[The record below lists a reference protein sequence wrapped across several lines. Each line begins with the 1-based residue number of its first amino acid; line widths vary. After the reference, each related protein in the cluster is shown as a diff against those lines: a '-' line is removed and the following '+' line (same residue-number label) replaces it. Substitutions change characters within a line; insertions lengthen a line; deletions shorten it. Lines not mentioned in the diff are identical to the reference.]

1 MEKDGRSRAWD
12 VAAKALTLLGV
23 TLTFLVTAGIV
34 LSSALRPLFG
44 GQVAASTFSLLPWL
58 LPYAVM
64 ICLTGGLAGMLNT
77 SGRFAVPAFTPVLLN
92 VCLIAAALVL
102 VPRLGDDPRTTIFAL
117 VPAVLCA
124 GVLQLALHVWACRR
138 SGMRVRWS
146 WDPACSEVRRIG
158 MLMLPGLLGTGIVQ
172 VNVAV
177 DRGLA
182 GFLGSGATTGL
193 YFSQRLVYLPVGLFG
208 VAMGVVCLPAMAR
221 ACARKNETDLLRGLH
236 FALRQ
241 VLFLTLPAT
250 AVMAATA
257 RPVIELLFEGA
268 AFDAESTATTLWA
281 LAFYLPGIPAFVV
294 AKVAVT
300 PFHARQDTRTP
311 VRIAAVCMVL
321 NIVLNLVLMQ
331 SLAHGGLALATV
343 LCSYLNCLLLFRVLH
358 RELGGL
364 GLRSLVIPLARLVF
378 ASALAGGLAFLGVR
392 LLAGVPGSVGELL
405 RVLLP
410 VAAAGGVYWG
420 LCSLLGC
427 EEVRAFFGALSP
439 GRNPRVGGK
448 GSEIC

>member
-1 MEKDGRSRAWD
+1 MVLVSAGIFFSRVLGLGRDVVLARVWGTSPALAGFVIAFTIPNLLRALFGEGAFSAAFVPVLSHVMEKDGRSRAWD

-177 DRGLA
+177 DRGSPVS
-182 GFLGSGATTGL
+182 SGAAPPPGCTSVSAWCTCRSGCSVWPWAWSA
-193 YFSQRLVYLPVGLFG
+193 F
-208 VAMGVVCLPAMAR
+208 
-221 ACARKNETDLLRGLH
+221 
-236 FALRQ
+236 
-241 VLFLTLPAT
+241 
-250 AVMAATA
+250 
-257 RPVIELLFEGA
+257 RP
-268 AFDAESTATTLWA
+268 W
-281 LAFYLPGIPAFVV
+281 PGP
-294 AKVAVT
+294 
-300 PFHARQDTRTP
+300 
-311 VRIAAVCMVL
+311 
-321 NIVLNLVLMQ
+321 
-331 SLAHGGLALATV
+331 
-343 LCSYLNCLLLFRVLH
+343 
-358 RELGGL
+358 
-364 GLRSLVIPLARLVF
+364 
-378 ASALAGGLAFLGVR
+378 
-392 LLAGVPGSVGELL
+392 VPGRTRLIYSEDCTSPCG
-405 RVLLP
+405 RC
-410 VAAAGGVYWG
+410 
-420 LCSLLGC
+420 CS
-427 EEVRAFFGALSP
+427 
-439 GRNPRVGGK
+439 
-448 GSEIC
+448 